1 MIMLTS
7 VAPRA
12 PRSATSDAFPAAVR
26 DSDWLPAIAAVDV
39 ALLNAL
45 YRHRRPLEAQV
56 AGYNV
61 AIQTVARAAA
71 ESNDHTFRLSLS
83 GRRAFMRVTAK
94 LVDACAQSLD
104 VTGFDRLGPR
114 QAALVLEVALLQS
127 IKAIEAKLR
136 ADIRIEERI
145 ETADSDDTLVP
156 LHFRVVGGADIY
168 GIVELSIDR
177 KSVGAVAAALD
188 GTAAPNGAMDR
199 LPIPV
204 RLCRAGLDL
213 PLAELRTLRPGDV
226 ILPDSH
232 AKQQGAAIAVIGEHV
247 PFETERVATG
257 FRLAARL
264 SRSRV
269 DSAGEWFMQQP
280 TDVLQRPSDD
290 TAGLE
295 QLPVRVVFEIGRLEL
310 PLADIRRLAP
320 GYVLPLT
327 KPVESAV
334 DIMANG
340 RKIGQGSL
348 LKVGDSIGVR
358 VERLFSDD

>member
-7 VAPRA
+7 VAPQA
-12 PRSATSDAFPAAVR
+12 ARSAAPSAFPPAVR
-26 DSDWLPAIAAVDV
+26 VNDWLPTIAAVDV

-56 AGYNV
+56 AGYKV
-61 AIQTVARAAA
+61 AIQVIERATA
-71 ESNDHTFRLSLS
+71 EPNDHTFRLSLA
-83 GRRAFMRVTAK
+83 GRRAFMRATVK
-94 LVDACAQSLD
+94 LVDACARSLD
-104 VTGFDRLGPR
+104 VTSFDRLGPR
-114 QAALVLEVALLQS
+114 QAALVLEMALLQA

-156 LHFRVVGGADIY
+156 LHFRIVGGADIN
-168 GIVELSIDR
+168 GTIELSIDR
-177 KSVGAVAAALD
+177 KSAAAVAAALD
-188 GTAAPNGAMDR
+188 GIVAPNDAMDR

-204 RLCRAGLDL
+204 RLCRAGCDL
-213 PLAELRTLRPGDV
+213 PLGELRTLRPGDV

-232 AKQQGAAIAVIGEHV
+232 AKQQSAIIAVVGEHM
-247 PFETERVATG
+247 PFETEGVAAG
-257 FRLAARL
+257 FRLASMIA
-264 SRSRV
+264 RSRTN
-269 DSAGEWFMQQP
+269 SAGEWFMQQP

-290 TAGLE
+290 AAGLE

-327 KPVESAV
+327 KPVDSAV
-334 DIMANG
+334 DIVANG

-348 LKVGDSIGVR
+348 LKIGDSIGVR